1 MLSCDEIQ
9 QLAGAICATA
19 ETLGQTTSA
28 NAAQMMAEDLAEYDV
43 DAIATALRACRREL
57 TGKLTLA
64 AILQRIQASDG
75 RPDPNE
81 AWAIALTASD
91 ESDTVVMTE
100 EIQLAMAASTPVLAN
115 GDKVG
120 ARMAFLAMYQRLCDE
135 ARKQAS
141 PAKWNVSL
149 GTDPQRRIAAV
160 EEAGRL
166 GRLPAPEVREQL
178 SRLTHEPI
186 SQDGAA
192 IAGLLTGKTAMPSE
206 RTRQKLQEIKA
217 SVQKGSVQREADRKA
232 ESERHRARFEARRA
246 EQLQAL
252 EELQAV
258 KP

>member
-19 ETLGQTTSA
+19 ETLGQTVSA
-28 NAAQMMAEDLAEYDV
+28 NAAQMIAEDLAEYDV
-43 DAIATALRACRREL
+43 DTIATALRACRREL

-64 AILQRIQASDG
+64 TILQRVQSADG
-75 RPDPNE
+75 HPDPNE
-81 AWAIALTASD
+81 AWSIALTASD

-120 ARMAFLAMYQRLCDE
+120 ARMAFLSAYQRFVDA
-135 ARKQAS
+135 ARKDGKT
-141 PAKWNVSL
+141 AKWRTSL
-149 GTDPQRRIAAV
+149 GTDPQRRVAAV

-186 SQDGAA
+186 TQDGAA
-192 IAGLLTGKTAMPSE
+192 IAGLVTGRTAKPSE
-206 RTRQKLQEIKA
+206 KTRQKLQEIKA
-217 SVQKGSVQREADRKA
+217 SVQKSTAEREADRKA

-252 EELQAV
+252 EELKAV